1 MFFASFFF
9 LPLFLTIGS
18 LTSVFKDNKSLKSR
32 KDAEI
37 KVFFKFCLLMEV
49 QYVSGSGSGRPK
61 NFRIRNTPVLSCLL
75 ERHMMDH
82 TGQRPHPCEECKL
95 SFKTSNSLKKHKLS
109 VHSQVKQFACQVC
122 QARYIYASLMKDK
135 IKLPLVSVLDS

>member
-1 MFFASFFF
+1 
-9 LPLFLTIGS
+9 
-18 LTSVFKDNKSLKSR
+18 
-32 KDAEI
+32 
-37 KVFFKFCLLMEV
+37 MEV
-49 QYVSGSGSGRPK
+49 QITSGSGTLAIAIS
-61 NFRIRNTPVLSCLL
+61 PVLSCVL

-122 QARYIYASLMKDK
+122 QARYILYIRYLFNKTK
-135 IKLPLVSVLDS
+135 N

>member
-1 MFFASFFF
+1 M
-9 LPLFLTIGS
+9 L
-18 LTSVFKDNKSLKSR
+18 V
-32 KDAEI
+32 
-37 KVFFKFCLLMEV
+37 VLME
-49 QYVSGSGSGRPK
+49 GSGSGCEKPR
-61 NFRIRNTPVLSCLL
+61 NFRIRRTLTIAIFPILSCVL

-122 QARYIYASLMKDK
+122 QARYMHLFNKRK
-135 IKLPLVSVLDS
+135 N